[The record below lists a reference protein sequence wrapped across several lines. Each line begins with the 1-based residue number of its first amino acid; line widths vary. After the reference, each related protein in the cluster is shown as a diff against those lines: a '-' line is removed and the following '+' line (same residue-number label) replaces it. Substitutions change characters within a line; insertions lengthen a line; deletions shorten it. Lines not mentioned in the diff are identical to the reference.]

1 MVLDVRIGSVSCNE
15 EAAWSSSDGS
25 NKGFSSEWTCTETL
39 LRDLELVVTG
49 GNAVVAD
56 IMGAQ
61 TALRGITSSGH
72 LCLSMFMLAQLIV
85 ISLSSNLTAIAKR
98 LSKPAKVIWI
108 QKSLFH

>member
-61 TALRGITSSGH
+61 TAGDHFERP
-72 LCLSMFMLAQLIV
+72 FMLVYVYACA
-85 ISLSSNLTAIAKR
+85 TDR
-98 LSKPAKVIWI
+98 Y
-108 QKSLFH
+108 